1 MTQLNVT
8 RSEQAE
14 REYTEGCWQ
23 RESRR
28 QAKRRTRLMTYTLNF
43 VGKFGL
49 WELTI
54 NKFRTRFYWTRDGA
68 MKTVTRY
75 RRMLQSESDRYDK
88 MERAQ

>member
-1 MTQLNVT
+1 
-8 RSEQAE
+8 
-14 REYTEGCWQ
+14 
-23 RESRR
+23 
-28 QAKRRTRLMTYTLNF
+28 MTYTLNF